1 MELAK
6 QYILQSISAAASNL
20 RLNNQRIEIIA
31 VLKEVIS
38 KSKDLQHD
46 LNQMKKITS
55 LSKFAIKLNEMYKY
69 LNEGSVDFLKVTDRF
84 KEHSYNL
91 IKELN
96 NFLDI
101 VEPNSFKQ
109 TLHQLTE
116 PESKIIEIVSE
127 TEDNDY
133 SRTES
138 NSAVPVTG
146 SDESEKSKEPQDS
159 NAEKTNSFNSFESKV
174 LKPIK
179 VLDSLLNRLEI
190 DPEIPEELEEYSE
203 LMIENARLSL
213 EHGFEILSQMHE
225 ILAAGFTHLKNRT
238 IHPSREVIESL
249 RSCLIVIVAVVKS
262 KEVDIKNYL
271 NRAEVFGSFI
281 QNISTEETR

>member
-1 MELAK
+1 MDLAK
-6 QYILQSISAAASNL
+6 QYILQSITAAASNL
-20 RLNNQRIEIIA
+20 RLNNQRIELIA
-31 VLKEVIS
+31 ILKEVIS
-38 KSKDLQHD
+38 KSRDLQHD

-69 LNEGSVDFLKVTDRF
+69 LNEGSVDFLKLTDRF
-84 KEHSYNL
+84 KEQSYNL
-91 IKELN
+91 IRELN
-96 NFLDI
+96 NFLDL
-101 VEPNSFKQ
+101 VEPTSFKQ

-116 PESKIIEIVSE
+116 AESKIIEIVNEAEQIDPGLIEIKNDESVEKIEVSE
-127 TEDNDY
+127 TINDQKPLTDE
-133 SRTES
+133 RA
-138 NSAVPVTG
+138 SA
-146 SDESEKSKEPQDS
+146 
-159 NAEKTNSFNSFESKV
+159 FNNFESQM

-179 VLDSLLNRLEI
+179 ILDSMLNKLEI
-190 DPEIPEELEEYSE
+190 DPELPAELEEYSQ
-203 LMIENARLSL
+203 LMIANAKLSS

-225 ILAAGFTHLKNRT
+225 ILAAGFTHLKNQT

-281 QNISTEETR
+281 QNISTEEAK